1 MSSVFFFCMC
11 FFVLAVEGK
20 KGHILLAGLRERTDR
35 ECEGFVSGDILWRA
49 GGETERSDKGFS
61 LLKKA

>member
-1 MSSVFFFCMC
+1 MG
-11 FFVLAVEGK
+11 GK
-20 KGHILLAGLRERTDR
+20 KKKQGHILLAVLRECSDR
-35 ECEGFVSGDILWRA
+35 ECEGFVSGDILWQA